1 MEPLLAFAIAA
12 LVGVAAYL
20 LTDRHL
26 IRVLLG
32 IVLLSNGVNLALFL
46 AGDLTRG
53 APPIVPSGSEVLA
66 ASAANAL
73 PQALV
78 LTAIVIGFGL
88 FAFTLALIY
97 QTWKQ
102 LGTVDSGCLDE
113 AESDDPDRHADDE
126 DRLRNGRPSA
136 PNRDIGDIAA

>member
-1 MEPLLAFAIAA
+1 MEPLLAAAIAV
-12 LVGVAAYL
+12 LIGVAAYL

-32 IVLLSNGVNLALFL
+32 VVLLSNAVNLALFL

-53 APPIVPSGSEVLA
+53 APPIVPAGSEVLA
-66 ASAANAL
+66 APAANAL

-97 QTWKQ
+97 QTWKR
-102 LGTVDSGCLDE
+102 LGAVDSDCLDV
-113 AESDDPDRHADDE
+113 AEKDEPDPQADDE
-126 DRLRNGRPSA
+126 ERCFGRA
-136 PNRDIGDIAA
+136 PAEPRRDVGDIAA